1 MFIFPILHSTWVRP
15 ERIPVVYVGVRTS
28 GRCSQGDK
36 AEGRGAGGMGARAK
50 RMSKLLRVVRLRL
63 PSHSPLTRSLTASGC
78 EIRMN
83 ATPARPSIHCAQA
96 QAHAESRLHPSL
108 AGAERLA
115 LEPCACVSLATPWH
129 GQLLCSLSPLAP
141 PAVPSPVLSV
151 LAFPGRGKAR
161 LLLPRLCR
169 SNARSLL
176 RSRSF
181 IHSVLVKI
189 LLQSLSLSLSFFL
202 PRRSE
207 QC

>member
-1 MFIFPILHSTWVRP
+1 
-15 ERIPVVYVGVRTS
+15 
-28 GRCSQGDK
+28 
-36 AEGRGAGGMGARAK
+36 MGARAK

-83 ATPARPSIHCAQA
+83 ASIHCAQA
-96 QAHAESRLHPSL
+96 QAHAESRPHPSL

-129 GQLLCSLSPLAP
+129 GQLLCSISLPLAP

-161 LLLPRLCR
+161 LLRPRLCR

-189 LLQSLSLSLSFFL
+189 LLQSLSLSFCLGGQSSADDG
-202 PRRSE
+202 SE
-207 QC
+207 EQEEINGGGVATERALGQTG